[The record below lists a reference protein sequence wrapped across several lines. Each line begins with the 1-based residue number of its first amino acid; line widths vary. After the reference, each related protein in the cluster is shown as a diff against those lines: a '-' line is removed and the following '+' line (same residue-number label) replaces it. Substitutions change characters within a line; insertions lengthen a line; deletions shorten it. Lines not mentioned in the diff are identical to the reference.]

1 MKDWYENLESREQI
15 FVGIGGIAT
24 AVILLW
30 AVVWMPL
37 DRAHGNLTRNVATWK
52 SALTDLQVIAA
63 NLQANP
69 ADGSSVA
76 QAGLNDSPVVIV
88 DRTLRERSLNNTVK
102 RQQPTPNGIRVEFEN
117 VAFDQLVVWLGD
129 LNTRYAMEVQAGSL
143 SLASRSG
150 PGRINASLTLERA
163 P

>member
-1 MKDWYENLESREQI
+1 MKDWFENLESREQL
-15 FVGIGGIAT
+15 FVTIGGAAT

-30 AVVWMPL
+30 AVIWMPL
-37 DRAHGNLTRNVATWK
+37 DRTHDTLTRNVSNWK
-52 SALTDLQVIAA
+52 NALADLQVVAA
-63 NLQANP
+63 NLQAGTT
-69 ADGSSVA
+69 DGTSPT

-88 DRTLRERSLNNTVK
+88 DRTLRERSLNSTVK

-143 SLASRSG
+143 SLASRAG